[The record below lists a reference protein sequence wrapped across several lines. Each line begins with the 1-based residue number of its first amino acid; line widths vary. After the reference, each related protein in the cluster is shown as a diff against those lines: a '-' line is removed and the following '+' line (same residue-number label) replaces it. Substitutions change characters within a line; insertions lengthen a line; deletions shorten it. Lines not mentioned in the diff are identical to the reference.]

1 MNELNMNQTNN
12 QSSNSTSIDPKDPS
26 GPAIH
31 IDLQHYEEA
40 QLWVSLF
47 VVEGL
52 LIITANC
59 LSLLV
64 FTGKKYRRN
73 KSNLLLANLAVSD
86 LLVGCLA
93 TPLQVY
99 TVGSR
104 FFWKYEFPI
113 ALNVPL
119 DMFTGFCSLFSL
131 TIIAL
136 ERFYATWYPFSY
148 KAMKARLYVIII
160 IITWFLAALVPCAV
174 YLVPPDILTKSSFN
188 YIIAVLLCLSVF
200 FILFSYT
207 AIGIKIS
214 LPNIPQDQRQQRQK
228 RMIKTL
234 TLVTVLSLVSWLPF
248 QVIILVFY
256 FSKGKYG
263 FPYLV
268 IVATKFL
275 QFGNSFV
282 NSIVY
287 YLRLPGFRGDLKKIV
302 CSRIPRM
309 PCLLREEGRMEER
322 HGNEDQAGS
331 RDNENGEHDRKYNHL
346 ESTCTAVTNLAISIE
361 ETKL

>member
-1 MNELNMNQTNN
+1 MNQTNN
-12 QSSNSTSIDPKDPS
+12 QSSNTTSIRPKIPS
-26 GPAIH
+26 GSAITIH
-31 IDLQHYEEA
+31 LQYHEA

-47 VVEGL
+47 VLEGL

-59 LSLLV
+59 LSLLI
-64 FTGKKYRRN
+64 FTGKKYRKN

-99 TVGSR
+99 SVGSR
-104 FFWKYEFPI
+104 WFWKFELPI

-119 DMFTGFCSLFSL
+119 DMFTGFLSLFSL
-131 TIIAL
+131 TIIGL
-136 ERFYATWYPFSY
+136 ERFFATWYPFSY
-148 KAMKARLYVIII
+148 KAMKAFVYVIII
-160 IITWFLAALVPCAV
+160 FVTWFLAALVPCAV
-174 YLVPPDILTKSSFN
+174 YLVPHDVLPKSSVN
-188 YIIAVLLCLSVF
+188 YIISFLLCLSVF
-200 FILFSYT
+200 LILFSYT
-207 AIGIKIS
+207 AIGIKMSLQNIS
-214 LPNIPQDQRQQRQK
+214 QDQRQKRQK

-234 TLVTVLSLVSWLPF
+234 ILVTVLSLVSWLPF

-256 FSKGKYG
+256 FYKGKLS

-287 YLRLPGFRGDLKKIV
+287 YLRMSGFRGDLRRIV
-302 CSRIPRM
+302 CSKIPIM
-309 PCLLREEGRMEER
+309 PCSLRNKERMEE
-322 HGNEDQAGS
+322 GGANNDQAES
-331 RDNENGEHDRKYNHL
+331 RGNENGERKCNNL
-346 ESTCTAVTNLAISIE
+346 ASTCTADTNLAVSTE

>member
-1 MNELNMNQTNN
+1 MNKTNN
-12 QSSNSTSIDPKDPS
+12 QTSNSTSIVPKNPS

-52 LIITANC
+52 LIIIANC

-64 FTGKKYRRN
+64 FTGKKYRKN
-73 KSNLLLANLAVSD
+73 KSNFLLANLAVSD

-148 KAMKARLYVIII
+148 KVMKAYVYVIII
-160 IITWFLAALVPCAV
+160 VVTWFVAALVPCAV
-174 YLVPPDILTKSSFN
+174 YLVPPDVLPKSHFN

-207 AIGIKIS
+207 AIGIKMN
-214 LPNIPQDQRQQRQK
+214 LQDIPQDQRQQRQK

-256 FSKGKYG
+256 VSKGKYS

-268 IVATKFL
+268 IVATKYL

-287 YLRLPGFRGDLKKIV
+287 YLRLPGFRGDLKRIV
-302 CSRIPRM
+302 CSRIPTM
-309 PCLLREEGRMEER
+309 PCSLRRGRRMKGR
-322 HGNEDQAGS
+322 PGNGEQVES
-331 RDNENGEHDRKYNHL
+331 RDNEDSKRKYDN
-346 ESTCTAVTNLAISIE
+346 ESTGTAVTNLAMCTE